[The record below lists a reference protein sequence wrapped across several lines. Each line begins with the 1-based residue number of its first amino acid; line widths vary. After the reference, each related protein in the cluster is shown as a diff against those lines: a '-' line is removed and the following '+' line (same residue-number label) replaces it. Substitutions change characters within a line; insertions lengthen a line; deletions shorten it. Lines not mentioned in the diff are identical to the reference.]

1 MVHFQTESSYMHFR
15 LWIYCIPIEISQQ
28 LAHMGQTN
36 NVTVLVEIM
45 A

>member
-1 MVHFQTESSYMHFR
+1 MVHFQTESSYMHFS

-28 LAHMGQTN
+28 LAHMGPTN